1 MVGFRRIKALGYEPV
16 APDDDLSQ
24 FELAA
29 VLTDHS
35 DLDYKR
41 LADQVPAVYDARG
54 VYRRL
59 GITAE
64 NVEPL

>member
-1 MVGFRRIKALGYEPV
+1 
-16 APDDDLSQ
+16 
-24 FELAA
+24 
-29 VLTDHS
+29 
-35 DLDYKR
+35 
-41 LADQVPAVYDARG
+41 VPAVYDARG